1 AATQPGAAQPAIPCL
16 EHGPGT
22 DADVPQF
29 LEMGCRRDRLGFGA
43 GKRLQLHRAA
53 DGFLAQALGPGEV
66 GHEVSDHAGQVDRER
81 AAALPELQRAEARLQ
96 QTLEEG
102 LSASFKH
109 IVSCYQL
116 ASLDMAPFPHLST
129 HLTVAV
135 TSPGRSLEWYHNTPR
150 DYKNCSALP
159 ARQFHASGRST
170 IPRSINASPVQAT
183 NSHKGW
189 LQSHEVNGAA

>member
-43 GKRLQLHRAA
+43 GKRLQLHRAP
-53 DGFLAQALGPGEV
+53 DGFLAQALGPVEV
-66 GHEVSDHAGQVDRER
+66 GHEVADHAGQVDRER

-102 LSASFKH
+102 LEDVVDILPSRTRPDTVIDQAAVAMIERVDRTWGAPQD
-109 IVSCYQL
+109 IVDQL
-116 ASLDMAPFPHLST
+116 DIRKFGRGYRRFRQTLS
-129 HLTVAV
+129 
-135 TSPGRSLEWYHNTPR
+135 P
-150 DYKNCSALP
+150 
-159 ARQFHASGRST
+159 
-170 IPRSINASPVQAT
+170 
-183 NSHKGW
+183 
-189 LQSHEVNGAA
+189 